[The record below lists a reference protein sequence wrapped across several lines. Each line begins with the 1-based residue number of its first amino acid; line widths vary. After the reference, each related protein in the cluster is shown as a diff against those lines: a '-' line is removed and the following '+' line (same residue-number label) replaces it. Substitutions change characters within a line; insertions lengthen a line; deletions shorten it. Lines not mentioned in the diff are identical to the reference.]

1 VADAGPEDLRKENLR
16 LARRVHRLEATTEHL
31 EQIRDTNG
39 RLLERLMTELDA
51 ERARSHSL
59 LLNILPQPIINRLN
73 GGEKVIA
80 DRYEEVSVLFSDFV
94 GFTTI
99 SSRMPVAELVA
110 QLNALFSRFDNLC
123 EELGVEKIK
132 TIGDAYMA
140 ASGLPGTRSDH
151 AVAMAEMALGMR
163 EAVRE
168 VGETWQVRI
177 GIHTGPVVA
186 GVIGSRK
193 FVYDLWG
200 DTVNVASRMESNSLP
215 DRIQVSSAAAGALT
229 EEYELEARGEID
241 LKGKGL
247 TEAFFLERRR
257 AAPRG
262 TRQPRSRPR
271 RGQAP
276 G

>member
-1 VADAGPEDLRKENLR
+1 MAESEPADLRKANLR
-16 LARRVHRLEATTEHL
+16 LARRVHRLEATTRHL

-51 ERARSHSL
+51 ERAKSLAL
-59 LLNILPQPIINRLN
+59 LLNILPQPIIDRLN
-73 GGEKVIA
+73 SGEKVIA
-80 DRYEEVSVLFSDFV
+80 DRYDEVSVLFSDFV

-99 SSRMPVAELVA
+99 SSRMPVAELVV
-110 QLNALFSRFDNLC
+110 QLNALFSRFDALC
-123 EELGVEKIK
+123 EDLGVEKIK

-140 ASGLPGTRSDH
+140 AAGLPGTRPDH

-163 EAVRE
+163 DVVRE

-177 GIHTGPVVA
+177 GVHTGPVIA

-200 DTVNVASRMESNSLP
+200 DTVNVASRMESNSTP
-215 DRIQVSSAAAGALT
+215 DRIQVSAPVAAAVGKAFS
-229 EEYELEARGEID
+229 LESRGQVE

-247 TEAFFLERRR
+247 AEAYFLERRPSGHR
-257 AAPRG
+257 VTSR
-262 TRQPRSRPR
+262 PRSRPR
-271 RGQAP
+271 P
-276 G
+276 GSTQG